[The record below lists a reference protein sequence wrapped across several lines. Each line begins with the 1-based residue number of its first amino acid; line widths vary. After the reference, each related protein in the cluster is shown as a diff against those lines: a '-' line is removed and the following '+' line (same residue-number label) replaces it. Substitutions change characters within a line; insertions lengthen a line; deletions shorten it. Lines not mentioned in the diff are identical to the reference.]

1 MSIPPIVSGTAGYR
15 GAAGLAAT
23 GQAIRRGQEAFDA
36 RADRIVA
43 ETAAL
48 ADPESAADSAALT
61 GEVVGLQT
69 DRVVNSILFAVFR
82 AQAEQQ
88 REAADLVRADRG

>member
-1 MSIPPIVSGTAGYR
+1 MSIPPIVSGS
-15 GAAGLAAT
+15 AGLQAT
-23 GQAIRRGQEAFDA
+23 GQAIRRGQQAFDE
-36 RADRIVA
+36 RAERIVA
-43 ETAAL
+43 ETAAMS
-48 ADPESAADSAALT
+48 DPATAGDSAALT

-88 REAADLVRADRG
+88 REAADLVRPDRG